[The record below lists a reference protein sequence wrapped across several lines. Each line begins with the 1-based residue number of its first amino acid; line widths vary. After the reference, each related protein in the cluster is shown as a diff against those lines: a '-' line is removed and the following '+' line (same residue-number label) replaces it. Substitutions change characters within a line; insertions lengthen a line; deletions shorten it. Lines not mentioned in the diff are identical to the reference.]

1 MVTLWKGVAVPLV
14 WAKNNRI
21 VPASIDTDF
30 ARNAMSSVDSVS
42 LLLAQMKAKEEVPP
56 IIVGDQ

>member
-14 WAKNNRI
+14 WAKYNRI

-30 ARNAMSSVDSVS
+30 ARNAMSSADSDP